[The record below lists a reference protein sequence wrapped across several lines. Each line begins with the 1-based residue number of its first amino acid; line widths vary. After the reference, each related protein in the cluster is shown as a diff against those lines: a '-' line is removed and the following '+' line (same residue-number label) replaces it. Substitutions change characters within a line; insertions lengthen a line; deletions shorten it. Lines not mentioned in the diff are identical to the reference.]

1 MKRLTYT
8 LILFIIYF
16 SEVFSQDILTYTYD
30 PSGNRTSRSHK
41 TIPKKSKRQSE
52 ARMNLANMD
61 SLSLM
66 YNTKQN
72 EISIFYSFNKKAT
85 FYLYNS
91 SGKLLYVLPI
101 TANMENIS
109 MDNYPLGTY
118 IASIK
123 VCNKSRFLKFTK
135 K

>member
-30 PSGNRTSRSHK
+30 SSGNRTSRSHK
-41 TIPKKSKRQSE
+41 TSSKKSKRQST
-52 ARMNLANMD
+52 ARMDIANMD
-61 SLSLM
+61 SLSLV
-66 YNTKQN
+66 YNTKQDK
-72 EISIFYSFNKKAT
+72 ISIFYSSSKKAT

-101 TANMENIS
+101 TGNMENIS
-109 MDNYPLGTY
+109 MDSYPLEHT
-118 IASIK
+118 
-123 VCNKSRFLKFTK
+123 
-135 K
+135 

>member
-16 SEVFSQDILTYTYD
+16 SEAFSQGILTYTYD
-30 PSGNRTSRSHK
+30 SSGNRTSRSQN
-41 TIPKKSKRQSE
+41 TVSKRTKRHSD
-52 ARMNLANMD
+52 AMMDLANTD
-61 SLSLM
+61 SLLLV
-66 YNTKQN
+66 YNTKQD
-72 EISIFYSFNKKAT
+72 EISIFYSFNEKAT

-91 SGKLLYVLPI
+91 SGTLLHVLPL
-101 TANMENIS
+101 TGNMGNIS
-109 MDNYPLGTY
+109 MNNYPLGTY

-123 VCNKSRFLKFTK
+123 VCNNNRFLKFTK